1 MEVPQF
7 QAKGINYKRL
17 FYITIGVVIALL
29 VLYLKNGDG
38 DFDLQQ
44 QNTYYKSTI
53 DKNGREI
60 VEQRQQIVSLKVA
73 LKQGLLEKEKY
84 MKSIANQTKVGTI
97 TKIEKVFV
105 PYEVEKKVFV
115 DTNTFDTTYY
125 VKTPIPVSWKD
136 SWNFFSGV
144 VKHDG
149 FHIDS
154 FGSENKMRITIGE
167 KKRGIFRKAEP
178 IVEIKNEN
186 PKTRVSAMTNVT
198 IKQQPPFYQ
207 RWWFVGS
214 VALVVGKFFL

>member
-1 MEVPQF
+1 M
-7 QAKGINYKRL
+7 QAQLLEAKKFDYKRG
-17 FYITIGVVIALL
+17 FYTMLACVVGLL
-29 VLYLKNGDG
+29 VIYLTNGDG
-38 DFDLQQ
+38 DIDLQQ
-44 QNTYYKSTI
+44 QNTYFKSTI

-60 VEQRQQIVSLKVA
+60 VEQRQQILSLKVA
-73 LKQGLLEKEKY
+73 LKQNLLEKERY
-84 MKSIANQTKVGTI
+84 MKSIASQTKVGTI

-105 PYEVEKKVFV
+105 PYEVEKKIYV
-115 DTNTFDTTYY
+115 DSNTFDTTYY

-136 SWNFFSGV
+136 SWNFFGGV

-178 IVEIKNEN
+178 KVEIKNEN
-186 PKTRVSAMTNVT
+186 PKTRVTAMTNIT
-198 IKQQPPFYQ
+198 IKQKPPFYQ

-214 VALVVGKFFL
+214 VALVVGKLFL

>member
-1 MEVPQF
+1 MQVPQF
-7 QAKGINYKRL
+7 QAKAFNYKRA
-17 FYITIGVVIALL
+17 FYIAIGVVVAILI
-29 VLYLKNGDG
+29 LYFKNGDG

-44 QNTYYKSTI
+44 QNTYFKSTI

-60 VEQRQQIVSLKVA
+60 VEQRQQILSLKVA
-73 LKQGLLEKEKY
+73 LKNNLLEKEKY
-84 MKSIANQTKVGTI
+84 MKSIASQTKVGTI

-105 PYEVEKKVFV
+105 PYEVEKKIFV

-136 SWNFFSGV
+136 SWNFFGGV

-167 KKRGIFRKAEP
+167 KKRGMFRKAEP
-178 IVEIKNEN
+178 IDEIKNEN
-186 PKTRVSAMTNVT
+186 PKTRVTAMTNIT
-198 IKQQPPFYQ
+198 IKQKPPFYQ

-214 VALVVGKFFL
+214 VALIVGKLFL

>member
-1 MEVPQF
+1 MEAQQY
-7 QAKGINYKRL
+7 QAKGLNYKRA
-17 FYITIGVVIALL
+17 FYVAVGVVIALL

-38 DFDLQQ
+38 DFDLQN
-44 QNTYYKSTI
+44 QNTYFKSTI

-60 VEQRQQIVSLKVA
+60 VEQRQQIMSLKVA
-73 LKQGLLEKEKY
+73 LKNNLVEKEKY
-84 MKSIANQTKVGTI
+84 MKSIASQTKVGTKTI
-97 TKIEKVFV
+97 IEKVFV
-105 PYEVEKKVFV
+105 PYEVEKKIYV
-115 DTNTFDTTYY
+115 DSNTFDTTYY
-125 VKTPIPVSWKD
+125 VKTPILVSWKD
-136 SWNFFSGV
+136 SWNFFGGV

-186 PKTRVSAMTNVT
+186 PKTRVTAMTNIT
-198 IKQQPPFYQ
+198 IKQRPPFYQ

-214 VALVVGKFFL
+214 LAILVGKFFL

>member
-1 MEVPQF
+1 MQVPQF
-7 QAKGINYKRL
+7 QAKAFNYKRA
-17 FYITIGVVIALL
+17 FYIAIGVVVAILI
-29 VLYLKNGDG
+29 LYFKNGDG

-44 QNTYYKSTI
+44 QNTYFKSTI
-53 DKNGREI
+53 DKNGREM
-60 VEQRQQIVSLKVA
+60 VEQRQQILSLKVA
-73 LKQGLLEKEKY
+73 LKNNLLEKEKY
-84 MKSIANQTKVGTI
+84 MKSISSQTKVGTI

-105 PYEVEKKVFV
+105 PYEVEKKIFV

-136 SWNFFSGV
+136 SWNFFGGV

-167 KKRGIFRKAEP
+167 KKRGMFRKAEP

-186 PKTRVSAMTNVT
+186 PKTRVTAMTNIT
-198 IKQQPPFYQ
+198 IKQKPPFYQ

-214 VALVVGKFFL
+214 VALIVGKLFL

>member
-1 MEVPQF
+1 MQVPQF
-7 QAKGINYKRL
+7 QAKAFNYKRA
-17 FYITIGVVIALL
+17 FYIAIGVVVAILI
-29 VLYLKNGDG
+29 LYFKNGDG

-44 QNTYYKSTI
+44 QNTYFKSTI

-60 VEQRQQIVSLKVA
+60 VEQRQQILSLKVA
-73 LKQGLLEKEKY
+73 LKNNLLEKEKY
-84 MKSIANQTKVGTI
+84 MKSIASQTKVGTI

-105 PYEVEKKVFV
+105 PYEVEKKIFV

-136 SWNFFSGV
+136 SWNFFGGV

-149 FHIDS
+149 FYIDS

-167 KKRGIFRKAEP
+167 KKRGMFRKAEP

-186 PKTRVSAMTNVT
+186 PKTRVTAMTNIT
-198 IKQQPPFYQ
+198 IKQKPPFYQ

-214 VALVVGKFFL
+214 VALIVGKLFL

>member
-7 QAKGINYKRL
+7 RAKEINYKRG
-17 FYITIGVVIALL
+17 FYIAVGILVALL

-60 VEQRQQIVSLKVA
+60 VEQRQQILTLKVA
-73 LKQGLLEKEKY
+73 LKNNILEKEKY
-84 MKSIANQTKVGTI
+84 MKSIASQTKVGTKTI
-97 TKIEKVFV
+97 IKEVFV
-105 PYEVEKKVFV
+105 PYEVEKKIYV
-115 DTNTFDTTYY
+115 DSNTFDTTYY

-136 SWNFFSGV
+136 SWNFFGGV

-149 FHIDS
+149 FQMDS

-178 IVEIKNEN
+178 IVEIKNQN
-186 PKTRVSAMTNVT
+186 PKTRVTATTNVT
-198 IKQQPPFYQ
+198 IKQTPPFYQ

-214 VALVVGKFFL
+214 VALVVGKFLL

>member
-1 MEVPQF
+1 
-7 QAKGINYKRL
+7 
-17 FYITIGVVIALL
+17 
-29 VLYLKNGDG
+29 
-38 DFDLQQ
+38 
-44 QNTYYKSTI
+44 
-53 DKNGREI
+53 
-60 VEQRQQIVSLKVA
+60 
-73 LKQGLLEKEKY
+73 
-84 MKSIANQTKVGTI
+84 MKSIASQTKVGTI

-105 PYEVEKKVFV
+105 PYEVEKKIFV

-136 SWNFFSGV
+136 SWNFFGGV

-167 KKRGIFRKAEP
+167 KKRGMFRKAEP

-186 PKTRVSAMTNVT
+186 PKTRVTAMTNIT
-198 IKQQPPFYQ
+198 IKQKPPFYQ

-214 VALVVGKFFL
+214 VALIVGKLFL

>member
-1 MEVPQF
+1 MQVPQF
-7 QAKGINYKRL
+7 QAKAFNYKRA
-17 FYITIGVVIALL
+17 FYIAIGVVVAILI
-29 VLYLKNGDG
+29 LYFKNGDG

-44 QNTYYKSTI
+44 QNTYFKSTI

-60 VEQRQQIVSLKVA
+60 VEQRQQILSLKVA
-73 LKQGLLEKEKY
+73 LKNNLLEKEKY
-84 MKSIANQTKVGTI
+84 MQSIASQTKVGTI

-105 PYEVEKKVFV
+105 PYEVEKKIFV

-136 SWNFFSGV
+136 SWNFFGGV

-167 KKRGIFRKAEP
+167 KKRGMFRKAEP

-186 PKTRVSAMTNVT
+186 PKTRVTAMTNIT
-198 IKQQPPFYQ
+198 IKQKPPFYQ

-214 VALVVGKFFL
+214 VALIVGKLFL

>member
-1 MEVPQF
+1 MQVPQF
-7 QAKGINYKRL
+7 QAKAFNYKRA
-17 FYITIGVVIALL
+17 FYIAVGVVVAILI
-29 VLYLKNGDG
+29 LYLKNGNG
-38 DFDLQQ
+38 DVDLQQ
-44 QNTYYKSTI
+44 QNTYFKSTI

-60 VEQRQQIVSLKVA
+60 VEQRQQILSLKVA
-73 LKQGLLEKEKY
+73 LKNNLLEKEKY
-84 MKSIANQTKVGTI
+84 MKSIASQTKVATI

-105 PYEVEKKVFV
+105 PYEVEKKIFV

-136 SWNFFSGV
+136 SWNFFGGV

-167 KKRGIFRKAEP
+167 KKRGMFRKAEP

-186 PKTRVSAMTNVT
+186 PKTRVTAMTNIT
-198 IKQQPPFYQ
+198 IKQKPPFYQ

-214 VALVVGKFFL
+214 VALIVGKLFL

>member
-1 MEVPQF
+1 MQVPQF
-7 QAKGINYKRL
+7 QAKAFNYKRA
-17 FYITIGVVIALL
+17 FYMAVGVVVAILI
-29 VLYLKNGDG
+29 LYLKNGDG
-38 DFDLQQ
+38 DVDLQQ
-44 QNTYYKSTI
+44 QNTYFKSTI

-60 VEQRQQIVSLKVA
+60 VEQRQQILRLKVA
-73 LKQGLLEKEKY
+73 LKNNLLEKDKY
-84 MKSIANQTKVGTI
+84 MKSLASQTKVGTI

-105 PYEVEKKVFV
+105 PYEVEKKIFV

-136 SWNFFSGV
+136 SWNFFGGV

-167 KKRGIFRKAEP
+167 KKRGMFRKAEP

-186 PKTRVSAMTNVT
+186 PKTRVTAMTNIT
-198 IKQQPPFYQ
+198 IKQKPPFYQ

-214 VALVVGKFFL
+214 VALIVGKLFL